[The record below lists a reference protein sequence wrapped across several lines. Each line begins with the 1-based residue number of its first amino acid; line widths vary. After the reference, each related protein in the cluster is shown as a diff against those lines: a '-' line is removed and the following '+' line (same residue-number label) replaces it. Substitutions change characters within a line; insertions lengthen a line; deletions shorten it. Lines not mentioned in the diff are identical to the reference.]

1 MAYSVLSDPEK
12 KQVYDEYGEEGIKE
26 GANAEQYESFNPF
39 DVFSSFFS
47 SGFDDDSFSFSP
59 FGDFFPSPREH
70 RSRND
75 RPEPIEVHVTCTL
88 SELYKGAVK
97 KVRVTHS
104 ICCKECKGTGAQGS
118 PSVCNRCNG
127 KGVQVTTRRFGSSIS
142 RTQKVCSSCKGTGR
156 FVKAA
161 NRCHACSG
169 KGVIKE
175 TKFYQ
180 VSIPRGVAANQVIPI
195 VGAGNEETMGRPG
208 DVHCIIIEEE
218 DPQFKREGPHLVHVI
233 SLTLGEAL
241 CGFSRII
248 TLPDDRHIQVRVAKG
263 MVTKV
268 FAFSLFHCSR
278 DLSRLSKA
286 KECPVARNR
295 EAI

>member
-1 MAYSVLSDPEK
+1 M
-12 KQVYDEYGEEGIKE
+12 
-26 GANAEQYESFNPF
+26 N
-39 DVFSSFFS
+39 
-47 SGFDDDSFSFSP
+47 
-59 FGDFFPSPREH
+59 
-70 RSRND
+70 
-75 RPEPIEVHVTCTL
+75 
-88 SELYKGAVK
+88 
-97 KVRVTHS
+97 
-104 ICCKECKGTGAQGS
+104 
-118 PSVCNRCNG
+118 
-127 KGVQVTTRRFGSSIS
+127 
-142 RTQKVCSSCKGTGR
+142 
-156 FVKAA
+156 AA

-180 VSIPRGVAANQVIPI
+180 VSIPRGIAANQVIPI
-195 VGAGNEETMGRPG
+195 VGAGNEEMMGRPG